1 MPRAQNLAPE
11 PAVTGKD
18 AHQRRALGICGR
30 QAAEMRRSHGDKNVV
45 CASQDAVELKGGGLF
60 DFLEG
65 ASAVH
70 PQASSTATHSA
81 WRGWFASRSFSK
93 RESEIGHWSG
103 FDTWN
108 GDGPKERLAVWGL
121 DGFIGEQEWVKG
133 TRLWVLAEARR
144 IAANVAKV
152 PELLR

>member
-81 WRGWFASRSFSK
+81 WRGWFAWRPVFLET
-93 RESEIGHWSG
+93 RIGNRPLVWFRYVERRWTEGKTSG
-103 FDTWN
+103 LEPRWIYRRARMGE
-108 GDGPKERLAVWGL
+108 GD
-121 DGFIGEQEWVKG
+121 
-133 TRLWVLAEARR
+133 EALGAR
-144 IAANVAKV
+144 
-152 PELLR
+152 